1 MPGRHIVCVIS
12 GVDVQLWQR
21 ALMISSASKRHKTAP
36 ASVPPDAVAVLPFEY
51 SALAVELIRAL
62 RGRRSCA
69 EFSRRMGYRSNV
81 AQRWESR
88 RCWPSAARYLQLWR
102 RCQPSEMDC
111 FSRFFQRSPS
121 WLTNTAPDSP
131 EGVAAFLRQLKGKTP
146 IGRISELGQFSRYQ
160 VSRWF
165 SGATEPNLPDF
176 LCLVEVLSRRLLDLL
191 AIWADPERL
200 PSVARHWRNLE
211 SVRQAAYHKPWS
223 HAVLRALELE
233 AQPSGAAQVPW
244 LAGRLGVPVSV
255 VTECLDFLET
265 TDQVTK
271 QRRRYVPR
279 QVIAV
284 TTARDPVLARQL
296 KSVWAQTAITRL
308 DQGSPGNFGY
318 SLFAVSR
325 ADLRRLRD
333 LHIEYVRAMQQ
344 VIARSKPN
352 ECVGLFCAQLLD
364 LAQSENA
371 FE

>member
-1 MPGRHIVCVIS
+1 
-12 GVDVQLWQR
+12 
-21 ALMISSASKRHKTAP
+21 MISSTSKRRKTSP
-36 ASVPPDAVAVLPFEY
+36 ASVPPEAVSAVQFEAVQFEY
-51 SALAVELIRAL
+51 AALAVELIRAL

-69 EFSRRMGYRSNV
+69 ELSRRMGYRSNV
-81 AQRWESR
+81 VQRWESR

-102 RCQPSEMDC
+102 RSQASAIDC

-121 WLTNTAPDSP
+121 WLTTTVPESP
-131 EGVAAFLRQLKGKTP
+131 EAVAAFLRQLKGKTP
-146 IGRISELGQFSRYQ
+146 IGRISELGKFSRYQ

-200 PSVARHWRNLE
+200 PSVTRHWRNLE
-211 SVRQAAYHKPWS
+211 TVRQAAYHKPWS

-244 LAGRLGVPVSV
+244 LADRLGVPVSV

-265 TDQVTK
+265 TDQVKK

-296 KSVWAQTAITRL
+296 KSVWAQTAISRL

-325 ADLRRLRD
+325 ADLRQLRD
-333 LHIEYVRAMQQ
+333 LHLEYVRAMQQ

-352 ECVGLFCAQLLD
+352 ECVGLFCTQLVD

-371 FE
+371 LQR

>member
-1 MPGRHIVCVIS
+1 M
-12 GVDVQLWQR
+12 DVQLWR
-21 ALMISSASKRHKTAP
+21 RRRMIPGVSKRRKTSP
-36 ASVPPDAVAVLPFEY
+36 ASVPPEPGSAVHFEY
-51 SALAVELIRAL
+51 AALAVELIRAL

-69 EFSRRMGYRSNV
+69 DFSRRMGYRSNV

-102 RCQPSEMDC
+102 GSHPSDGDC
-111 FSRFFQRSPS
+111 FSRFFQRTPS
-121 WLTNTAPDSP
+121 WLATTPPESP
-131 EGVAAFLRQLKGKTP
+131 EAVAAFLRQLKGKTP
-146 IGRISELGQFSRYQ
+146 IGAISELGQFSRYQ
-160 VSRWF
+160 VSRWL
-165 SGATEPNLPDF
+165 SGGTEPDLPDF
-176 LCLVEVLSRRLLDLL
+176 LRLVEVLSRRLLDLL

-211 SVRQAAYHKPWS
+211 TVRQAAYHKPWS

-233 AQPSGAAQVPW
+233 AQPSGTAQVPW

-265 TDQVTK
+265 TDQVK
-271 QRRRYVPR
+271 KLRRRYVPC

-284 TTARDPVLARQL
+284 TTARDPVLARRL
-296 KSVWAQTAITRL
+296 KSVWAQTAISRL

-325 ADLRRLRD
+325 DDLRRLRD

-364 LAQSENA
+364 LAPSENA
-371 FE
+371 LR